1 MDDRT
6 PNDSTDHDR
15 SKPDRPETDHGTH
28 DRTERDTKT
37 VRLPTAQDETPAGT
51 AARPAAFEEPRTR
64 TGLRVRQLVADVK
77 ADLSDIENVLRQAR
91 QRAARL
97 EEEGRG
103 INGLSA
109 ACRGW
114 GQQLAKILEDVAEE
128 SAEVERTMLGKG
140 PAIATHVDEEL
151 HERVRVAREA

>member
-6 PNDSTDHDR
+6 PNDITDH
-15 SKPDRPETDHGTH
+15 DHGTH
-28 DRTERDTKT
+28 DRTEHDTKT
-37 VRLPTAQDETPAGT
+37 VRLPTARDEAVAGDG
-51 AARPAAFEEPRTR
+51 APHRPAASEEPRTR

-114 GQQLAKILEDVAEE
+114 GQQLAKMVDDVAEE
-128 SAEVERTMLGKG
+128 SASVERTMLGKG

-151 HERVRVAREA
+151 QKRVRVAREG

>member
-1 MDDRT
+1 MDDST
-6 PNDSTDHDR
+6 PNDHTEHDR
-15 SKPDRPETDHGTH
+15 EKH
-28 DRTERDTKT
+28 DRTEHDTMT
-37 VRLPTAQDETPAGT
+37 VRLPTAPDPPRDEAPSGA
-51 AARPAAFEEPRTR
+51 AARPARLEEPRTR

-114 GQQLAKILEDVAEE
+114 GQQLEKILEDVAEE
-128 SAEVERTMLGKG
+128 SAEVERTMLGRG

>member
-1 MDDRT
+1 MDDHT
-6 PNDSTDHDR
+6 P
-15 SKPDRPETDHGTH
+15 KE
-28 DRTERDTKT
+28 RTEPLSDTQARSEHDTKT
-37 VRLPTAQDETPAGT
+37 VRLPTAQDEEVADSAP
-51 AARPAAFEEPRTR
+51 RPAVSGEPRTR

-114 GQQLAKILEDVAEE
+114 GQQLAKMLEDVAEE
-128 SAEVERTMLGKG
+128 SASVERTMLGKG
-140 PAIATHVDEEL
+140 PQIATHVDEEL
-151 HERVRVAREA
+151 ERRVRVAREA